1 MDTLGSADCVL
12 GCPVGSFLKSQQSQ
26 QQLHDCK
33 TMTVFAQLHYLKNS
47 VNWLLNSFANR
58 METLRHTELIFIK
71 LLGESVNKETY
82 SKFLCNKVP

>member
-1 MDTLGSADCVL
+1 
-12 GCPVGSFLKSQQSQ
+12 
-26 QQLHDCK
+26 
-33 TMTVFAQLHYLKNS
+33 
-47 VNWLLNSFANR
+47 